1 MARRTSS
8 VPNPA
13 AAVKELLRPG
23 VQRLRLSWVSI
34 LQGGI
39 AAGLSWWVAVNLFG
53 HESVFFAPM
62 AAIIV
67 IGLTGGDRLRRAVE
81 LNIGVPLGVGIGDLL
96 VTWLGTGTW
105 QMTLI
110 VLLALTVAVL
120 VDKSPLVSTQA
131 AIGVVLI
138 ATIFPPGTSGGIDRM
153 LDAFIGGTVGIIV
166 IALIPNSPLRGGRQE
181 IATILTIA
189 GHVLKQVAVDLADGN
204 TKGINAALQEARG
217 TQANINNLI
226 AAAKTGREAATVSPL
241 HWRNRRRVKSLMRIL
256 NPVDNA
262 MRNTRVLARRAL
274 VLTEDGDD
282 VSARQIAVLEEIADV
297 MTALGDLF
305 DRGERVGT
313 SERIPQLVRRLRVLG
328 AMTGPEVA
336 DRKVLSAQMILGQSR
351 SIIVDLLQIC
361 GMSRKSAQAALAP
374 TSAHPHVDP
383 EV

>member
-1 MARRTSS
+1 M
-8 VPNPA
+8 PNPA
-13 AAVKELLRPG
+13 AVVKELLRPG
-23 VQRLRLSWVSI
+23 VQRLRLSWISI

-67 IGLTGGDRLRRAVE
+67 IGLTGGERLRRAVE

-110 VLLALTVAVL
+110 VFLALTVAVL

-138 ATIFPPGTSGGIDRM
+138 ATIFPPGSSGGIDRM

-166 IALIPNSPLRGGRQE
+166 IALLPDSPLRGGRHE

-189 GHVLKQVAVDLADGN
+189 GQVLKKVAVDLADGN
-204 TKGINAALQEARG
+204 TKGIKSALQEARG

-226 AAAKTGREAATVSPL
+226 AAAKTGQEAATVSPL
-241 HWRNRRRVKSLMRIL
+241 HWRNRRRVKSLMRTL

-282 VSARQIAVLEEIADV
+282 VSARQIAVLEEIADIMV
-297 MTALGDLF
+297 ALGALF
-305 DRGERVGT
+305 ERGEQIGS

-336 DRKVLSAQMILGQSR
+336 DQKVLSAQMILGQSR

-361 GMSRKSAQAALAP
+361 GMSRKSAQAVLAP

>member
-1 MARRTSS
+1 MARRTPP
-8 VPNPA
+8 VPNPVD
-13 AAVKELLRPG
+13 AVKDLLLPG
-23 VQRLRLSWVSI
+23 LHRLRLSWMSI

-67 IGLTGGDRLRRAVE
+67 IGLTGGERLRRAME

-96 VTWLGTGTW
+96 VSWLGTGTW
-105 QMTLI
+105 QMMFF
-110 VLLALTVAVL
+110 VFLALTAAVL

-131 AIGVVLI
+131 GIGVVLI

-166 IALIPNSPLRGGRQE
+166 IGLLPDSPLRGGRHE

-189 GHVLKQVAVDLADGN
+189 GDVLGKVAVDLTDGN
-204 TKGINAALQEARG
+204 TKGIQAALQEARG

-226 AAAKTGREAATVSPL
+226 AAAKTGKESVTVSPL
-241 HWRNRRRVKSLMRIL
+241 HWRNRRRVKSLMRTL

-282 VSARQIAVLEEIADV
+282 VTPRQIAVLEEIAEIMV
-297 MTALGDLF
+297 ALGALF
-305 DRGERVGT
+305 ERGEQIGS

-336 DRKVLSAQMILGQSR
+336 DQKVLSAQMILGQSR

-361 GMSRKSAQAALAP
+361 GMSRKSAQAVLAP